1 MAVKGRLGILGGAF
15 DPPHIGHVAL
25 ARAALDELD
34 LERLLV
40 LVVAEP
46 GHKETKAPADAR
58 LELTRLAFE
67 DVPGVDVELDS
78 HARTVDSLEAR
89 KPRDAVFIIGGDEFA
104 DFWQWKRPERVLE
117 LARLGVAM
125 RPGVPDDRV
134 REAHARLPAPDRI
147 SYFSLE
153 PVPVSSSLV
162 RQRIARGGR
171 STSSFPTKV
180 AEAIRASRSVRAR
193 RVDWNRGKKGAHRL
207 NPLEQARR
215 TAALCQEKL
224 ATDVTILDMRGVCDF
239 TDFFVIATGRNPRQ
253 TKAIYDE
260 VAGTLKK
267 EQKLIPRASAGL
279 PEASWIVGDYNDFV
293 LHIFT
298 PETRGF
304 YRLEDLWS
312 DVPSVEVE
320 ALAG

>member
-1 MAVKGRLGILGGAF
+1 MAVGILGGAF

-40 LVVAEP
+40 LVIAAP
-46 GHKETKAPADAR
+46 GHKETSAPADAR

-67 DVPGVDVELDS
+67 DVPRVDVAPDP

-89 KPRDAVFIIGGDEFA
+89 QPADAFFIVGGDQFA

-147 SYFSLE
+147 SYFHLE

-162 RQRIARGGR
+162 RQRIASGG
-171 STSSFPTKV
+171 PMDDLVPEKV
-180 AEAIRASRSVRAR
+180 AEAIR
-193 RVDWNRGKKGAHRL
+193 RL
-207 NPLEQARR
+207 
-215 TAALCQEKL
+215 
-224 ATDVTILDMRGVCDF
+224 
-239 TDFFVIATGRNPRQ
+239 
-253 TKAIYDE
+253 
-260 VAGTLKK
+260 
-267 EQKLIPRASAGL
+267 GL
-279 PEASWIVGDYNDFV
+279 Y
-293 LHIFT
+293 
-298 PETRGF
+298 
-304 YRLEDLWS
+304 
-312 DVPSVEVE
+312 VPAE
-320 ALAG
+320 